1 MIDTEKD
8 IHIPAQLALVG
19 IQHFP
24 FKNRNVLNFFIQG
37 IAVFVISALLGY
49 FAESHIIFICK

>member
-1 MIDTEKD
+1 MDIEKD
-8 IHIPAQLALVG
+8 IHLPTGLILVG

-37 IAVFVISALLGY
+37 ITVFIVAAIVGFEAGHIVNALC
-49 FAESHIIFICK
+49 H

>member
-1 MIDTEKD
+1 MDIEKD
-8 IHIPAQLALVG
+8 IHIPAKLALVG

-37 IAVFVISALLGY
+37 TVVFLISAVLGY
-49 FAESHIIFICK
+49 EAGHHITILICK

>member
-1 MIDTEKD
+1 MDIEKD

-37 IAVFVISALLGY
+37 IAVFLVSALVGY
-49 FAESHIIFICK
+49 EAGHHLIFVCN

>member
-1 MIDTEKD
+1 MDIEKD
-8 IHIPAQLALVG
+8 VHLPTELLLVG

-37 IAVFVISALLGY
+37 IAVFIMAAATG
-49 FAESHIIFICK
+49 FMAGRFIDVLCK

>member
-1 MIDTEKD
+1 MDIEKD
-8 IHIPAQLALVG
+8 VHLPKELLLVG

-37 IAVFVISALLGY
+37 IAVFIAAAISGFMIGHFLDVL
-49 FAESHIIFICK
+49 CK